1 MPVKSEAQRRFM
13 YAAKEGKVKGVLPSV
28 GAEFIEKSK
37 GLKDLPERAEHGKE
51 DHMKGKH
58 KTLKSVGG
66 FC

>member
-1 MPVKSEAQRRFM
+1 M